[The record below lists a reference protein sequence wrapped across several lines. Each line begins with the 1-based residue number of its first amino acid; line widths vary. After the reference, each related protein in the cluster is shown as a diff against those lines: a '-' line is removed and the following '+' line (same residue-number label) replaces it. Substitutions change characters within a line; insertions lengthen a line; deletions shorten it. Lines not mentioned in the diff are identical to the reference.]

1 MDQMEDEDGEF
12 LAERDG
18 SPGDEEDMEDMD
30 DDFGEIDP
38 ELYEAAQNLGLDDA
52 KIRELQ
58 KQMYQ
63 QQLQGEDGLDDD
75 GEMDDSPQTRDMV
88 AADGQLDDEND
99 IEGQELAEMLNGV
112 QDNLNENKQ
121 ILHGSQEIN
130 DEGSNIE
137 AQKRES
143 PSYGDED
150 DDIRNLD
157 QEMAQKLKEINA
169 EPDSDPNL

>member
-1 MDQMEDEDGEF
+1 MD
-12 LAERDG
+12 
-18 SPGDEEDMEDMD
+18 DMD
-30 DDFGEIDP
+30 DEFGEIDP

-58 KQMYQ
+58 KQMLQ
-63 QQLQGEDGLDDD
+63 QQLQGEDGLEDD
-75 GEMDDSPQTRDMV
+75 GEMDDSPETRDMI
-88 AADGQLDDEND
+88 AAEGNLDDDND
-99 IEGQELAEMLNGV
+99 MEGQELAEMLNGV
-112 QDNLNENKQ
+112 QGDLNGNKQ
-121 ILHGSQEIN
+121 ILHGSQDIN

-137 AQKRES
+137 NQKRES

-169 EPDSDPNL
+169 QPD